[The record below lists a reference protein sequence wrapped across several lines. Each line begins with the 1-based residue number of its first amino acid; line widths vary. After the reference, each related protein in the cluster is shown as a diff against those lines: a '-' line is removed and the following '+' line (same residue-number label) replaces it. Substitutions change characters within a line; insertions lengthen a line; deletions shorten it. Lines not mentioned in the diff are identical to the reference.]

1 MVTDFH
7 TPTGVRAQTSPA
19 DETEFRLYAVRR
31 GTWTLRYDRAVLPV
45 REGQFMIHRAG
56 GLAGFDA
63 DPRTAGRTIGIPI
76 AEIGGYHRDALVARP
91 ATTPEVRLLLAH
103 ASLLHDTVANLRGVG
118 LSAARNALIELAR
131 GVVRQ
136 YIDDTE
142 PALAPALAR
151 AARELA
157 DRRLTDHEL
166 TPGLLA
172 RELHV
177 SVRTLSRAFAATGE
191 TTAGYIRRRRLEE
204 ARRALTAGYPV
215 SDVAARWQFADSSH
229 FIRAFRKR
237 YDQTP
242 TQYLSTREDV

>member
-1 MVTDFH
+1 MTDFH
-7 TPTGVRAQTSPA
+7 TPTGVRARTSPE
-19 DETEFRLYAVRR
+19 DETELRLYAVRR
-31 GTWTLRYDRAVLPV
+31 GTWTLRYDRAALPV
-45 REGQFMIHRAG
+45 RAGQFMIHRAG

-63 DPRTAGRTIGIPI
+63 DPRTAARTIGIPV
-76 AEIGGYHRDALVARP
+76 AEIGGYRGDAPMARP
-91 ATTPEVRLLLAH
+91 ATAPEVRLLLAH
-103 ASLLHDTVANLRGVG
+103 ASLLHDTIDDLEVAG

-131 GVVRQ
+131 GVVRH
-136 YIDDTE
+136 YVDDTQ
-142 PALAPALAR
+142 PSLAPALAR

-157 DRRLTDHEL
+157 DHRLTDHEL
-166 TPGLLA
+166 TPRLLA

-204 ARRALTAGYPV
+204 ARRALTAGYTV
-215 SDVAARWQFADSSH
+215 SEVAARWQFADSSH

-242 TQYLSTREDV
+242 TQYVST

>member
-1 MVTDFH
+1 MTDFH
-7 TPTGVRAQTSPA
+7 TPTGVRARTSPE
-19 DETEFRLYAVRR
+19 DETELRLYAVRR
-31 GTWTLRYDRAVLPV
+31 GAWTLRYDRAALPV
-45 REGQFMIHRAG
+45 QAGQFMIHRAG
-56 GLAGFDA
+56 GLAGFEA
-63 DPRTAGRTIGIPI
+63 DPRTAARTIGVPL
-76 AEIGGYHRDALVARP
+76 AEIGGYRGDAPMTRP
-91 ATTPEVRLLLAH
+91 ATAPEVRLLLAH
-103 ASLLHDTVANLRGVG
+103 ASLLHDTIDDLEAAG
-118 LSAARNALIELAR
+118 LSAARNALVELAR

-136 YIDDTE
+136 YVDDTQ
-142 PALAPALAR
+142 PGLAPALAR

-157 DRRLTDHEL
+157 DQRLTDHEL

-204 ARRALTAGYPV
+204 ARRALTAGHTV
-215 SDVAARWQFADSSH
+215 SEVAARWRFADSSH

-242 TQYLSTREDV
+242 TEYIST